1 MLPLKV
7 RDLLLPWAK
16 TRLFV
21 PKAFLWL
28 AIALYWSGWV
38 RAQAHGA
45 GLLATGQ
52 LRNQPPSVRDSRN
65 LTIEELAT
73 NALDPNKFAEIVL
86 KGSPFGWTTSSPAPL
101 RPGCDVLYVADPAT
115 AATWF
120 ANEWERGSVLYN
132 WPSISSILRGPPAA
146 NATPPPLSVLAAIHQ
161 KVRKEVFIPNLLTD
175 EAISSKLP
183 GIQGSV
189 EKHLRS
195 WASAGAGTCIDV
207 IKLLI
212 TDVIANTA
220 MQMGLSPEET
230 KEVADLLKPWNQ
242 GFVAQER
249 SEVDPLFGKA
259 MEARKQLKQRF
270 LRVLFDPKLPKTS
283 LLQPLKTVLAPNT
296 EAIVTNMF
304 LLFFGGFETVP
315 SMICGLFWH
324 FQQQP
329 EVWKKVRNEHVAVLK
344 KHGAKLSLAAITA
357 MQYSTAA
364 INETFRMSQVVPF
377 SSRLA
382 TKDIESPGAPKVKAG
397 CPFVMAWGV
406 MSARD
411 PAVVDDPAIFR
422 PERWLDP
429 RNIASLAEYQVPLG
443 KGTHSCMGYR
453 VARSTMLAVMREV
466 ALGYSFKAEDRPGFD
481 EMPTG
486 GRPINDLPML
496 LQPLKELAGV
506 QLKQVEG

>member
-1 MLPLKV
+1 VLC
-7 RDLLLPWAK
+7 
-16 TRLFV
+16 
-21 PKAFLWL
+21 
-28 AIALYWSGWV
+28 WSGLA
-38 RAQAHGA
+38 RAHAHGA
-45 GLLATGQ
+45 GFLAEEH
-52 LRNQPPSVRDSRN
+52 LIRNQAPSVRDSTK
-65 LTIEELAT
+65 LTLEELAT

-101 RPGCDVLYVADPAT
+101 RPGCDALYIADPAT

-132 WPSISSILRGPPAA
+132 WPSIGSMLRGPPAA
-146 NATPPPLSVLAAIHQ
+146 NATPPPLDVLAAIHQ
-161 KVRKEVFIPNLLTD
+161 KVRKEVFIPYLLTD
-175 EAISSKLP
+175 AAMSSKLP
-183 GIQGSV
+183 GMQV
-189 EKHLRS
+189 TVHKHLKS
-195 WASAGAGTCIDV
+195 WASVAGAGTCIDQS
-207 IKLLI
+207 KLVI
-212 TDVIANTA
+212 TDVIANTV

-230 KEVADLLKPWNQ
+230 KEVAGLLATWNQ

-259 MEARKQLKQRF
+259 MEAREQLKQRF
-270 LRVLFDPKLPKTS
+270 LSVLSDPKLPKTS
-283 LLQPLKTVLAPNT
+283 ILQSLKTVLAPNT
-296 EAIVTNMF
+296 EAMVTHMF

-329 EVWKKVRNEHVAVLK
+329 EVWKKVLDEQVAVLK
-344 KHGAKLSLAAITA
+344 KHGAELSLPAIND

-364 INETFRMSQVVPF
+364 INETFRMSQVVSF

-382 TKDIESPGAPKVKAG
+382 TKAIETPGAPKVKAG

-411 PAVVDDPAIFR
+411 PAVADDPAIFR

-429 RNIASLAEYQVPLG
+429 KNIASLAEYQVPLG

-453 VARSTMLAVMREV
+453 VARSTMLAVLREV
-466 ALGYSFKAEDRPGFD
+466 ALGYNFKADVQPGFD

-486 GRPINDLPML
+486 GRPINGLPL
-496 LQPLKELAGV
+496 VLQPLKVKHVEL
-506 QLKQVEG
+506 